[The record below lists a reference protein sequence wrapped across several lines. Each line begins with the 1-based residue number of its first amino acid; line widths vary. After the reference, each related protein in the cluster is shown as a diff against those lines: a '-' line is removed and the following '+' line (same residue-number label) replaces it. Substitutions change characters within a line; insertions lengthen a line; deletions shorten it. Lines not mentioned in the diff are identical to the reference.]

1 MTRTAYIE
9 QLRLCPLR
17 PKGPLPR
24 VPPRLLEIIREHGVI
39 EPVIVRPTAADKFEI
54 LGNVEAWMAAQQLR
68 IDRVPIHV
76 LEDLTDEE
84 AAEIV
89 TASFTGYVINSI
101 DEAEYLRDQLS
112 QLAPAGQHGAVTKLA
127 FMTGHHRAY
136 ISHALRLL
144 KLPESIQQLVRTRAL
159 SAGHARAIIAIDDPH
174 AQAALAKR
182 AISERLT
189 VRQVESMAR
198 TIKQGSAGAGGPG
211 TVRTREATDPDIRR
225 LENKIAASLGCS
237 VGIDTDRGKLIID
250 YYNFDI
256 LEGVLEKL
264 GVENM

>member
-1 MTRTAYIE
+1 MTGTAYIE

-39 EPVIVRPTAADKFEI
+39 EPVVVRPTAAGTFEI

-76 LEDLTDEE
+76 LDDLTDEE

-89 TASFTGYVINSI
+89 SASFTGYVIDSI
-101 DEAEYLRDQLS
+101 EEAEYLRDQLHR
-112 QLAPAGQHGAVTKLA
+112 LAPVGQHGAVTKLA
-127 FMTGHHRAY
+127 FMTGHRRAY
-136 ISHALRLL
+136 VCHALRLL

-159 SAGHARAIIAIDDPH
+159 SAGHARAMIAIDDRH

-189 VRQVESMAR
+189 VRQVESIAQ
-198 TIKQGSAGAGGPG
+198 TIKRGSAGAPSPG
-211 TVRTREATDPDIRR
+211 TEKAPEAKDPDIRR
-225 LENKIAASLGCS
+225 LEKKIAASLGCS

-250 YYNFDI
+250 YYHFDI
-256 LEGVLEKL
+256 LDGVLEKL
-264 GVENM
+264 GVEKM

>member
-1 MTRTAYIE
+1 M
-9 QLRLCPLR
+9 
-17 PKGPLPR
+17 
-24 VPPRLLEIIREHGVI
+24 PPRLLEIIREHGVI
-39 EPVIVRPTAADKFEI
+39 EPVVVRPITGGTFEI

-89 TASFTGYVINSI
+89 SASFSGYVIDPI
-101 DEAEYLRDQLS
+101 EEAEYLRDQLHW
-112 QLAPAGQHGAVTKLA
+112 LAPVGQHGAVTKLA
-127 FMTGHHRAY
+127 FVTGHRRAY
-136 ISHALRLL
+136 VCHALRLL

-159 SAGHARAIIAIDDPH
+159 SAGHARAMIAIYDRH

-189 VRQVESMAR
+189 VRQVETMAR

-211 TVRTREATDPDIRR
+211 TEKAWEAKDPDIRR
-225 LENKIAASLGCS
+225 LEKKIAASVGCT
-237 VGIDTDRGKLIID
+237 VGIDSDRGKLIID

-264 GVENM
+264 GVKNM

>member
-1 MTRTAYIE
+1 M
-9 QLRLCPLR
+9 
-17 PKGPLPR
+17 
-24 VPPRLLEIIREHGVI
+24 PPRLLEIIREHGVI
-39 EPVIVRPTAADKFEI
+39 EPVVVRPTAEGKFEI

-68 IDRVPIHV
+68 IERVPIYV
-76 LEDLTDEE
+76 LDDLTDEE

-89 TASFTGYVINSI
+89 IASFTGYVIDPI

-112 QLAPAGQHGAVTKLA
+112 QVAPAGQHGAVTKLA
-127 FMTGHHRAY
+127 FLTGHHRAY

-198 TIKQGSAGAGGPG
+198 TIKQGSAGSAGAGGPG
-211 TVRTREATDPDIRR
+211 TETAREAKDPDILR
-225 LENKIAASLGCS
+225 LEKKIAASLGCS
-237 VGIDTDRGKLIID
+237 VGIDTDRGTLIID

-256 LEGVLEKL
+256 LQGVLEKL
-264 GVENM
+264 GVEKM